1 MKTDVAFPEPTFRGI
16 PLNWMRA
23 QWRDCASREKQMRI
37 FRELTG
43 AGEREIRVALGDED
57 GITAPDLFH
66 KKWSAEEDAAILQ
79 MRAAGFSYK
88 QISAALRRSLKACEM
103 HARILKRKGKMT

>member
-1 MKTDVAFPEPTFRGI
+1 MKKDVAFPEPTFRGI

-66 KKWSAEEDAAILQ
+66 KRWSEDEDLTLMQ
-79 MRAAGFSYK
+79 MRAAGFSCK
-88 QISAALRRSLKACEM
+88 QISAALRRSIKACEM
-103 HARILKRKGKMT
+103 HARILKRREKTK